1 MKRVTLA
8 LVLSFVT
15 AAAVFAQN
23 VDEFGRFYEGTLEM
37 AMKRAPGSGLSGSLG
52 MTASKSDLPFA
63 SSGKRYDATF
73 GGTLVQ
79 DRAWFFASAER
90 STIPTY
96 TTNFTSV
103 ALPNPSL
110 HLGMASAL
118 TDKQSLEANFSTGT
132 LPKSFLS
139 LHYTGM
145 ISSNSF
151 FTANVSQT
159 K

>member
-1 MKRVTLA
+1 MKRLA
-8 LVLSFVT
+8 LTLILSFVT
-15 AAAVFAQN
+15 AAAFAQN

-37 AMKRAPGSGLSGSLG
+37 AAKHAPGAGLSGSLG
-52 MTASKSDLPFA
+52 MTASKSDLPFG

-73 GGTLVQ
+73 GGTLVK

-96 TTNFTSV
+96 TQNFVGSP
-103 ALPNPSL
+103 LPDPSL
-110 HLGMASAL
+110 RLGMTSAL
-118 TDKQSLEANFSTGT
+118 TDKQSLDANFSSGT
-132 LPKSFLS
+132 IPKSFLS